1 MRSSTDFI
9 NLLHLNTAFHMS
21 NSFTNKK
28 RKILGQLNAPANEYT
43 DASPKGSVDEPIR
56 QFVDEIN
63 DIDELVTTSSCSGRF
78 AFYLEGPRK
87 GTTHLDHES
96 SERQAASAGGK
107 GGGQWLYVTHDPL
120 SKTPSVDD
128 MILSENDF
136 QTTYTEQ
143 PVLSGARLVHFKF
156 EPMILHILASSVDA
170 AKRVL
175 SAAQVAGFRESGISS
190 ISGPPGKEADMVMVA
205 VRSTGL
211 STDSPIG
218 YLEQDNEHKTLVLT
232 VSETYVQSL
241 VAMANEKFGT
251 NIERTQHFRQ
261 ALLENFAP
269 PTGAAA
275 DWEPADV
282 RKARKR
288 EEGLRRQAEARQ
300 KQSESTPFVMEALD
314 EALDL

>member
-1 MRSSTDFI
+1 
-9 NLLHLNTAFHMS
+9 MS

-28 RKILGQLNAPANEYT
+28 RKILEQLNAPSEEYT

-56 QFVDEIN
+56 EFVDEIN
-63 DIDELVTTSSCSGRF
+63 AIDDLVTTSSCSGRF
-78 AFYLEGPRK
+78 AFYLEGAKR
-87 GTTHLDHES
+87 GSNNLDNDS
-96 SERQAASAGGK
+96 SEQQAASTSGK

-120 SKTPSVDD
+120 PNTPSVDA
-128 MILSENDF
+128 MILSDNNF
-136 QTTYTEQ
+136 TITYTEQ
-143 PVLSGARLVHFKF
+143 AIPPGARLIHFKF

-190 ISGPPGKEADMVMVA
+190 ISGPPGKDADMVMVA

-218 YLEQDNEHKTLVLT
+218 YLDQDYEEKTLALS
-232 VSETYVQSL
+232 VSEAYVQSL
-241 VAMANEKFGT
+241 VSMANEKFST
-251 NIERTQHFRQ
+251 NTERTQHFRKT
-261 ALLENFAP
+261 LLENFAP
-269 PTGAAA
+269 SAGNS

-288 EEGLRRQAEARQ
+288 EEGLRKQAEARS
-300 KQSESTPFVMEALD
+300 KPSESTPSIRVDLNLNGSALD
-314 EALDL
+314 